1 MENKVFLTEE
11 GLKQL
16 KERLDFLKVVKRPE
30 CSEKIQVARSL
41 GDLSENFEY
50 ISAKEEQ
57 GAIESEIFELEEK
70 LRNAEVI
77 SKKVDTSKVTLGCLV
92 KIYNELLKQE
102 ATYRIVG
109 SSESDP
115 ANGFLSNESLAGKA
129 LMGAKVGDTVVYKSI
144 NAGDIA
150 MKVLEISK

>member
-1 MENKVFLTEE
+1 MENKVFLTED

-16 KERLDFLKVVKRPE
+16 QERLDFLKNVKRPE
-30 CSEKIQVARSL
+30 CSEKIQAARSL

-57 GAIESEIFELEEK
+57 GAVESEIFEIEEK
-70 LRNAEVI
+70 LRNVELI
-77 SKKVDTSKVTLGCLV
+77 SKKVDTSKVTLGCKV
-92 KIYNELLKQE
+92 KIFNETLNME
-102 ATYRIVG
+102 FSYRIVG

-129 LMGAKVGDTVVYKSI
+129 LMGAKVGDEVVYKSI
-144 NAGDIA
+144 NAGDIK
-150 MKVLEISK
+150 MKVLEISR